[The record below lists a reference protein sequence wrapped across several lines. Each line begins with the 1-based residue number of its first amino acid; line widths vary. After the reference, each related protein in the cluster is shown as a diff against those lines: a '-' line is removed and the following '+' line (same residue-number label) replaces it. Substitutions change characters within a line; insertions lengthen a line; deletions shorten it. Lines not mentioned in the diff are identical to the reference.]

1 MSIRSWIRMS
11 LILAMAL
18 AGTLTVRLCS
28 LTFLA
33 TSFWIH
39 QMAYVENRNP
49 SSGSNFS
56 VARVRPMMPCWQAS
70 WNWMELAPREEETG
84 DFLVAW
90 RATVMTRRRLAS
102 TRAALARW
110 ERRICRLR
118 LGTVWLVDVA
128 HWANVGGRNNSSSN
142 SCLFSSNEFNMRT
155 CLPNSTSSSLESNSC
170 CPKLL
175 MYVEMESE
183 PVSLTV
189 ARTRRRRSVVPPA
202 RPTLATLLALD
213 AGASVT
219 CVGPS
224 SWSSLRLDLPF
235 PPATAPVSS
244 SPSALTAKLAF
255 LLASSL
261 SLL

>member
-1 MSIRSWIRMS
+1 
-11 LILAMAL
+11 
-18 AGTLTVRLCS
+18 
-28 LTFLA
+28 
-33 TSFWIH
+33 
-39 QMAYVENRNP
+39 
-49 SSGSNFS
+49 
-56 VARVRPMMPCWQAS
+56 MMPCWQAS
-70 WNWMELAPREEETG
+70 WNWMELAPREEEMG

-110 ERRICRLR
+110 ERRICCLR

-155 CLPNSTSSSLESNSC
+155 CLPNNTSSSLESNSC

-175 MYVEMESE
+175 MYVEMESD

-189 ARTRRRRSVVPPA
+189 ARTRRRRSVVPAA
-202 RPTLATLLALD
+202 RFTLAALFARD
-213 AGASVT
+213 AGARVT
-219 CVGPS
+219 RVGPS
-224 SWSSLRLDLPF
+224 SSLRLDLPF
-235 PPATAPVSS
+235 VPVTSVPPSPTSS